1 MSDFE
6 IIDLY
11 PAITPKTEHLFISK
25 EHFPPF
31 ETEVNGRK
39 ILTAPIEAGRELDL
53 IQMVTEDAGLDPRTS
68 INPSIQVGDV
78 VLRIGHDT
86 FLFNVS
92 DQPRAQLLYNP
103 GNDYHRLEA
112 QLPLVL
118 RLHKDKLTTTG
129 HHARTLVMPHDG
141 AIIIIGQLDGYVDLE
156 SGKAQFK
163 VQISDARVFE
173 GGERIEDPLTRKEVM
188 ESTDHY
194 LTLKMTAR

>member
-1 MSDFE
+1 MSNQ

-11 PAITPKTEHLFISK
+11 PAIVPETEHLFIAK

-31 ETEVNGRK
+31 EAEVNGRK

-53 IQMVTEDAGLDPRTS
+53 IQMVTENAGLDRRIS
-68 INPSIQVGDV
+68 IYPSIQVGDV
-78 VLRIGHDT
+78 VLRFGQDT
-86 FLFNVS
+86 FLFNVQ
-92 DQPRAQLLYNP
+92 DQPRAQFLYP
-103 GNDYHRLEA
+103 PDTDYRRLEV

-129 HHARTLVMPHDG
+129 HRARTLVMPHDG
-141 AIIIIGQLDGYVDLE
+141 AIIVVGQLDGYIDLE

-163 VQISDARVFE
+163 VQILDSRVFE
-173 GGERIEDPLTRKEVM
+173 GGDRIEDLLTRKEVM